1 MGFFSKFKKE
11 APTLVA
17 VTDGDVIAMDAV
29 SDPVFASKSM
39 GDGFAVEPSSSTV
52 VSPVNGVIK
61 SIFPTQHAIIL
72 QSDDGLDILVHMGLE
87 TVALKGEGFDV
98 KVAKGDKVTAGQ
110 PMAIMDL
117 GYVVEQGKKTTII
130 VVITNL
136 EDRRLKLTTGR
147 APAGSAVVEVK

>member
-1 MGFFSKFKKE
+1 MGFFSTFKTE

-17 VTDGDVIAMDAV
+17 VADGDVIAMDAV

-39 GDGFAVEPSSSTV
+39 GDGFAVEPTSSTV

-98 KVAKGDKVTAGQ
+98 KVAKGNKVTAGQ
-110 PMAIMDL
+110 PMATMDL
-117 GYVVEQGKKTTII
+117 SFVLGQGKKTTII

-136 EDRRLKLTTGR
+136 EDRRLKLATGR
-147 APAGSAVVEVK
+147 ATAGSAVVEVK